1 MKTETAP
8 TRLRALPSWLL
19 AQATLEASRRVAEKL
34 SEVGAHRS
42 HFAVLTTLEEF
53 GPASQ
58 AALGRRCG
66 IDRSDMV
73 ALVDH
78 LVADGHVERN
88 PDPSDRRRNIITLT
102 ATGAKRLDELGAVLA
117 AAQEDFLAPLD
128 NRDRRSLVDLLD
140 RLVSQRGQD

>member
-1 MKTETAP
+1 M
-8 TRLRALPSWLL
+8 
-19 AQATLEASRRVAEKL
+19 
-34 SEVGAHRS
+34 
-42 HFAVLTTLEEF
+42 LTTLEEF

-73 ALVDH
+73 ALVDR

-117 AAQEDFLAPLD
+117 AAQEDLLAPLD
-128 NRDRRSLVDLLD
+128 DRDRRRLVDLLD
-140 RLVSQRGQD
+140 RLVMQRGQG